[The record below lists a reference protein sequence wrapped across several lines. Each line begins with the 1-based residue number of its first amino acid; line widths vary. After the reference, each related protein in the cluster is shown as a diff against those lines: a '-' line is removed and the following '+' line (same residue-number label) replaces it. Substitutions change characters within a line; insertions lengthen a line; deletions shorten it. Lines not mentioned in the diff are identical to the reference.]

1 MMELWLDTASR
12 TSGGAVVENNASWE
26 QPRLS
31 FEAGEVL
38 RRIAGDVPGVVEVLL
53 VVKFPMMGPL
63 GSASYPKISS
73 IQ

>member
-1 MMELWLDTASR
+1 M
-12 TSGGAVVENNASWE
+12 E